1 VKSGLTR
8 RRCVVSK
15 HRIRREYYQ
24 NSAPAAVA
32 VPAYEPLTG
41 FCRNPLAGCEKG
53 PLSGHL
59 AARLLQSTYV
69 GCMVRSLIVGG
80 TGSLG
85 FAIARQRAKFGEQVV
100 LTSRDAERAQQA
112 ARDIGGDAQGLALDL
127 SNPHGT
133 ADALSGLGAVD
144 HLVLATAANDN
155 SHNTLTNFDVD
166 AATDAVTVKLVGFT
180 ETIRVLRDRLTPFAS
195 VVLFG
200 GLARNRPYPG
210 STMVTTFSAGV
221 SGLVRT
227 LALELAPIRINAI
240 HPGVVGDSSRWRH
253 LPDHPAIARTPLGR
267 LVTMGEIVDAT
278 DFLLSN
284 TGVSAI
290 DLIIDGGLRAS

>member
-1 VKSGLTR
+1 
-8 RRCVVSK
+8 
-15 HRIRREYYQ
+15 
-24 NSAPAAVA
+24 
-32 VPAYEPLTG
+32 
-41 FCRNPLAGCEKG
+41 
-53 PLSGHL
+53 
-59 AARLLQSTYV
+59 
-69 GCMVRSLIVGG
+69 MVRSLIVGG

-85 FAIARQRAKFGEQVV
+85 FSIARQRAKFGEQVV

-112 ARDIGGDAQGLALDL
+112 AREIGGEAKGLALDL
-127 SNPHGT
+127 SNPHGI
-133 ADALSGLGAVD
+133 AEALSGLGAVD
-144 HLVLATAANDN
+144 HLVLSTAANDN

-180 ETIRVLRDRLTPFAS
+180 ETIRVLRDLLTPFAS

-200 GLARNRPYPG
+200 GVARNRPYPG
-210 STMVTTFSAGV
+210 STMVTTFNAGV

-227 LALELAPIRINAI
+227 LALELAPIRVNAI

-267 LVTMGEIVDAT
+267 LVTVAEIVDAT
-278 DFLLSN
+278 DFLLTN

>member
-1 VKSGLTR
+1 
-8 RRCVVSK
+8 
-15 HRIRREYYQ
+15 
-24 NSAPAAVA
+24 
-32 VPAYEPLTG
+32 
-41 FCRNPLAGCEKG
+41 
-53 PLSGHL
+53 
-59 AARLLQSTYV
+59 
-69 GCMVRSLIVGG
+69 MVRSLIVGG

-112 ARDIGGDAQGLALDL
+112 ARDIGSEAKGLALDL
-127 SNPHGT
+127 SNPHGI

-155 SHNTLTNFDVD
+155 SHTTMTNFDVD
-166 AATDAVTVKLVGFT
+166 AATDAVTVKLAGFI
-180 ETIRVLRDRLTPFAS
+180 ETIRVLRDLLTPFAS

-200 GLARNRPYPG
+200 GLARNPPYPG
-210 STMVTTFSAGV
+210 STMVATFNAGV

-227 LALELAPIRINAI
+227 LALELAPIRVNAI
-240 HPGVVGDSSRWRH
+240 HPGVVGDGSRWGK
-253 LPDHPAIARTPLGR
+253 LPDHPTIARTPLGR
-267 LVTMGEIVDAT
+267 LVTMAEIVDAT
-278 DFLLSN
+278 DFLLTN

>member
-1 VKSGLTR
+1 
-8 RRCVVSK
+8 
-15 HRIRREYYQ
+15 
-24 NSAPAAVA
+24 
-32 VPAYEPLTG
+32 
-41 FCRNPLAGCEKG
+41 
-53 PLSGHL
+53 
-59 AARLLQSTYV
+59 
-69 GCMVRSLIVGG
+69 MVRSLIVGG

-85 FAIARQRAKFGEQVV
+85 FSIARQRAKFGEQVV

-112 ARDIGGDAQGLALDL
+112 AREIGGEAKGLALDL
-127 SNPHGT
+127 SNPHGI
-133 ADALSGLGAVD
+133 AEALSGLGAVD
-144 HLVLATAANDN
+144 HLVLSTAANDN

-180 ETIRVLRDRLTPFAS
+180 ETIRVLRDLLTPFAS

-200 GLARNRPYPG
+200 GVARNRPYPG
-210 STMVTTFSAGV
+210 STMVTTFNAGV

-267 LVTMGEIVDAT
+267 LVTMAEIVDAT

>member
-1 VKSGLTR
+1 
-8 RRCVVSK
+8 
-15 HRIRREYYQ
+15 
-24 NSAPAAVA
+24 
-32 VPAYEPLTG
+32 
-41 FCRNPLAGCEKG
+41 
-53 PLSGHL
+53 
-59 AARLLQSTYV
+59 
-69 GCMVRSLIVGG
+69 
-80 TGSLG
+80 
-85 FAIARQRAKFGEQVV
+85 VV
-100 LTSRDAERAQQA
+100 LTSRDAGRAEQA
-112 ARDIGGDAQGLALDL
+112 ARDIGGNVRGIALDL
-127 SNPHGT
+127 SDPHGI

-155 SHNTLTNFDVD
+155 SHNMLADFDVD
-166 AATDAVTVKLVGFT
+166 AATDAVTVKLIGFT

-210 STMVTTFSAGV
+210 STMVTTSNAGV

-240 HPGVVGDSSRWRH
+240 HPGVVSDSSRWRH
-253 LPDHPAIARTPLGR
+253 MPDHPAIARTPLGR
-267 LVTMGEIVDAT
+267 LVTMAEIVDAT
-278 DFLLSN
+278 DFLLTN

>member
-1 VKSGLTR
+1 
-8 RRCVVSK
+8 
-15 HRIRREYYQ
+15 
-24 NSAPAAVA
+24 
-32 VPAYEPLTG
+32 
-41 FCRNPLAGCEKG
+41 
-53 PLSGHL
+53 
-59 AARLLQSTYV
+59 
-69 GCMVRSLIVGG
+69 MVRSLIVGG

-112 ARDIGGDAQGLALDL
+112 AREIGGEAKGLALDL
-127 SNPHGT
+127 SNPHGI

-144 HLVLATAANDN
+144 HLVLSTAANDN

-180 ETIRVLRDRLTPFAS
+180 ETIRVLRDLLTPFAS

-200 GLARNRPYPG
+200 GVARNRPYPG
-210 STMVTTFSAGV
+210 STMVTTFNAGV

-227 LALELAPIRINAI
+227 LALELAPIRVNAI

-267 LVTMGEIVDAT
+267 LVTVAEIVDAT
-278 DFLLSN
+278 DFLLTN